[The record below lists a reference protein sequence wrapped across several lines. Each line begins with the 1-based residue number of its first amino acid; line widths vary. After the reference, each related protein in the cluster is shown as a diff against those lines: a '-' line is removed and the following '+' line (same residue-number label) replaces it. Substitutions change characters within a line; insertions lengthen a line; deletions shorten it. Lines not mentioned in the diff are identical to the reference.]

1 MSSGLVLSSLWGNTE
16 REREDEGEQGE
27 SFIGEQRGEF
37 CNMDTGDPGVIIIW
51 WWEMLFKLSTS
62 TTRSIGFLKVDLA
75 VKL

>member
-1 MSSGLVLSSLWGNTE
+1 MSSEMVLSSLWGNTE
-16 REREDEGEQGE
+16 REREEEGEQWE
-27 SFIGEQRGEF
+27 RGEF

-62 TTRSIGFLKVDLA
+62 TTKSIGFLQVDLT

>member
-1 MSSGLVLSSLWGNTE
+1 MSSLWGNTE
-16 REREDEGEQGE
+16 RERGEEGEEGEQGE
-27 SFIGEQRGEF
+27 RGEF
-37 CNMDTGDPGVIIIW
+37 CNMDTGESGVISIW